1 MAGNMRFTVK
11 KSFPNAILV
20 IDRFRIQKLALDALQ
35 EIRTKDRWEAIDS
48 ENDAIENVSGKVLKH
63 TPELILLLLL
73 LLHRDTL
80 KQLLAR
86 SRYLLYKSSYKWT
99 DNQSKKAKPYGW
111 LRFYNIKKSLITVS
125 IISSYYFRFR

>member
-1 MAGNMRFTVK
+1 MAGNMGFTVK

-35 EIRTKDRWEAIDS
+35 EIRTKHRWEAIDS
-48 ENDAIENVSGKVLKH
+48 ENDAIENVSSKVLKH
-63 TPELILLLLL
+63 TPELLLLLL

-86 SRYLLYKSSYKWT
+86 SRYLLYKSSYK
-99 DNQSKKAKPYGW
+99 
-111 LRFYNIKKSLITVS
+111 
-125 IISSYYFRFR
+125 

>member
-1 MAGNMRFTVK
+1 MAGNMGFTVK

-35 EIRTKDRWEAIDS
+35 EIRTKHRWEAIDS
-48 ENDAIENVSGKVLKH
+48 ENDAIENVSSKVLKH
-63 TPELILLLLL
+63 TPELLLLLLL

-86 SRYLLYKSSYKWT
+86 SRYLLYKSSYK
-99 DNQSKKAKPYGW
+99 
-111 LRFYNIKKSLITVS
+111 
-125 IISSYYFRFR
+125 

>member
-1 MAGNMRFTVK
+1 MAGNMGFTVK

-35 EIRTKDRWEAIDS
+35 EIRTKHRWEAIDS
-48 ENDAIENVSGKVLKH
+48 ENDAIENVSSKVLKH
-63 TPELILLLLL
+63 TPELLLLLLLLL

-86 SRYLLYKSSYKWT
+86 SRYLLYKSSYK
-99 DNQSKKAKPYGW
+99 
-111 LRFYNIKKSLITVS
+111 
-125 IISSYYFRFR
+125 

>member
-1 MAGNMRFTVK
+1 MAGNMGFTVK

-35 EIRTKDRWEAIDS
+35 EIRTKHRWEAIDS
-48 ENDAIENVSGKVLKH
+48 ENDAIENVSSKVLKH
-63 TPELILLLLL
+63 TPELLLL

-86 SRYLLYKSSYKWT
+86 SRYLLYKSSYK
-99 DNQSKKAKPYGW
+99 
-111 LRFYNIKKSLITVS
+111 
-125 IISSYYFRFR
+125 

>member
-1 MAGNMRFTVK
+1 MAGNMGFTVK

-35 EIRTKDRWEAIDS
+35 EIRTKHRWEAIDS
-48 ENDAIENVSGKVLKH
+48 ENDAIENVSSKVLKH
-63 TPELILLLLL
+63 TPELLLLL

-86 SRYLLYKSSYKWT
+86 SRYLLYKSSYK
-99 DNQSKKAKPYGW
+99 
-111 LRFYNIKKSLITVS
+111 
-125 IISSYYFRFR
+125 

>member
-1 MAGNMRFTVK
+1 MAGNMGFTVK

-35 EIRTKDRWEAIDS
+35 EIRTKHRWEAIDS

-86 SRYLLYKSSYKWT
+86 SRYLLYKSSYK
-99 DNQSKKAKPYGW
+99 
-111 LRFYNIKKSLITVS
+111 
-125 IISSYYFRFR
+125 